1 MSYPS
6 LVARLSDLPLR
17 RKFVWQTLLLGGG
30 IVLLAI
36 IAARMQYVDIRN
48 TREQALKSQIE
59 LALGVVQAYAAKAE
73 TGQMPLADAQ
83 RTALATLESMR
94 ARDGVDYFYV
104 HDMHPT
110 MLMHPTRHDLVGKD
124 IGGVLSADGKPI
136 FRQFAAAAAAGGGY
150 VDYLWPKPGSEKPV
164 EKVSYNAPFKPWNW
178 VIGTGVYMD
187 DVQAQALLF
196 TGVMTVAGGVLVLI
210 TFGINWLIGSSVLV
224 PVSRTLQA
232 IRAVSRGDLSV
243 RIDNPGRDETG
254 QMLRATGEM
263 IQMLER
269 FSRETAQMALLHAD
283 KDISHRMPQDFP
295 GVYGDLASGINTMMF
310 EHLDAIVEAV
320 EILNEYANGDLRR
333 DARRLP
339 GSRAVLHE
347 SMDAAKASLLAINTE
362 IKRLAAAAAA
372 GDFSA
377 RGDAAHFQHDF
388 RLMVQDL
395 NAMMEVSDRNLG
407 QLSTLLQAIAAGDLG
422 ARMHGE
428 FHGVFARMR
437 DDANATAEQLADIV
451 GRIQSA
457 ALSINTATTE
467 IAAGNDDLSRRTE
480 QQAASL
486 EETAA
491 SMEELTSTVKQNA
504 EHARQ
509 ANQLAVG
516 AASVASQ
523 GGEVVGKVV
532 TTMSGIETS
541 SKKIA
546 DIISVIDGIAFQT
559 NILALN
565 AAVEAARA
573 GEQGRGFAVVASEV
587 RTLAQR
593 SANAAK
599 EIKGLIDE
607 SVTRVAEGSALV
619 DRAGQTMSEIVSSVQ
634 RVTDIMGEISAAS
647 QEQYAG
653 IEQVNQTVTQ
663 MDEATQQNA
672 ALVEEAS
679 ASARALEEEARR
691 LSEAAAV
698 FRLDGAGGTAAPAP
712 VRAAAVAPSRA
723 PSRPAVAKP
732 APRQAAAKR
741 AAATEAD
748 WAEF

>member
-6 LVARLSDLPLR
+6 LVARLSNLPLR
-17 RKFVWQTLLLGGG
+17 RKFVWQTLLLGCG

-36 IAARMQYVDIRN
+36 IAARMQYVDSRA
-48 TREQALKSQIE
+48 TREQALKSQIA
-59 LALGVVQAYAAKAE
+59 LAMGVVQAYAASADA
-73 TGQMPLADAQ
+73 GQMPLAQAQ

-94 ARDGVDYFYV
+94 ASGGVDYFYV

-136 FRQFAAAAAAGGGY
+136 FRQFVAAAKAGGGY
-150 VDYLWPKPGSEKPV
+150 VEYLWPKPGSDKPV

-196 TGVMTVAGGVLVLI
+196 TTVMAVAGGVLVLI
-210 TFGINWLIGSSVLV
+210 TFGINWAIGSSVLV
-224 PVSRTLQA
+224 PVSRTLHA
-232 IRAVSRGDLSV
+232 IGAVSRGELSV
-243 RIDNPGRDETG
+243 RIDNPGNDETG

-263 IQMLER
+263 IRMLER
-269 FSRETAQMALLHAD
+269 FSSETKKMALLHAD
-283 KDISHRMPQDFP
+283 KDMSHRMPQDFP
-295 GVYGDLASGINTMMF
+295 GVYGELAAGINTMMF
-310 EHLDAIVEAV
+310 EHLDGFVDAIAV
-320 EILNEYANGDLRR
+320 LNEYANGDLRR

-377 RGDAAHFQHDF
+377 RGDTAHFQHDF
-388 RLMVQDL
+388 RAMVQDL
-395 NAMMEVSDRNLG
+395 NAMMEVSDHTLG
-407 QLSTLLQAIAAGDLG
+407 KLSALLQSIATGDLT
-422 ARMHGE
+422 ARMHGQ
-428 FHGVFARMR
+428 FHGVFAQMR
-437 DDANATAEQLADIV
+437 DDANATADQLTGIV
-451 GRIQSA
+451 GRIQTA
-457 ALSINTATTE
+457 AVSINAAASE
-467 IAAGNDDLSRRTE
+467 IAAGNEDLSRRTE

-491 SMEELTSTVKQNA
+491 SMEELTATVKQNA
-504 EHARQ
+504 EHAHQ

-516 AASVASQ
+516 AADVATQ
-523 GGEVVGKVV
+523 GGEVVGQVV
-532 TTMSGIETS
+532 STMSGIETS

-573 GEQGRGFAVVASEV
+573 GDQGRGFAVVASEV

-593 SANAAK
+593 SAAAAK
-599 EIKGLIDE
+599 EIKQLIDD
-607 SVTRVAEGSALV
+607 SVNRVTEGSTLV
-619 DRAGQTMSEIVSSVQ
+619 RQAGQTMSEIVASVQ

-663 MDEATQQNA
+663 MDQATQQNA
-672 ALVEEAS
+672 ALVEEAT
-679 ASARALEEEARR
+679 
-691 LSEAAAV
+691 AAA
-698 FRLDGAGGTAAPAP
+698 RSMEEQAGQLTEAVSLFKIEIETGTDTAAEQTTSHRLPAQLL
-712 VRAAAVAPSRA
+712 
-723 PSRPAVAKP
+723 
-732 APRQAAAKR
+732 QA
-741 AAATEAD
+741 
-748 WAEF
+748 